1 MTQNHPFGRVLPLNK
16 AWLAKLPAEEALQPE
31 LPIVDT
37 HHHMWAQLPAALP
50 QGDSA
55 EDHVYLLDAYKQDL
69 TSGHHTVAT
78 VYMECHA
85 SYRSDGP
92 EEMRPVG
99 ETEFAAAQG
108 EASDAA
114 QAAASEAASDATS
127 SSASPG
133 GPRVC
138 QGIIGAADLKL
149 GARVRPVLEAHL
161 QAGLGRFRGVRASAA
176 YDPAPDMGNTIS
188 VPGSYARDDFRAGVR
203 ELTAMGLSFDAWV
216 FHTQLPEVTALARAC
231 PDTAI
236 VMGHCGGPLG
246 YGPYAGR
253 RDEVF
258 VQWKRSLTELAACP
272 NVNIKLGGMMIR
284 LAAID
289 YATLPAPPSSLEIA
303 RLWGPYINTC
313 IELFGPQR
321 CMFESNFPVEKLGA
335 SWVTLWNAFKRI
347 TAGASASEQALMFSG
362 TAQRVYRL

>member
-1 MTQNHPFGRVLPLNK
+1 MSQNHPFGRVLPLNK
-16 AWLAKLPAEEALQPE
+16 AWLAKLPAEEVLQPE

-55 EDHVYLLDAYKQDL
+55 ADHVYLLDAYTQDL
-69 TSGHHTVAT
+69 KSGHHTVAT

-85 SYRSDGP
+85 SYRSSGP
-92 EEMRPVG
+92 EEMKPVG

-108 EASDAA
+108 AASDAA
-114 QAAASEAASDATS
+114 WPD
-127 SSASPG
+127 

-161 QAGLGRFRGVRASAA
+161 RAGLGRFRGVRASAA

-188 VPGSYARDDFRAGVR
+188 VPSSYGRDDFRAGVR
-203 ELTAMGLSFDAWV
+203 ELTAMGLSLDTWV

-258 VQWKRSLTELAACP
+258 AQWKRALTELASCP

-284 LAAID
+284 LAAIN

-335 SWVTLWNAFKRI
+335 NWVTLWNAFKRI